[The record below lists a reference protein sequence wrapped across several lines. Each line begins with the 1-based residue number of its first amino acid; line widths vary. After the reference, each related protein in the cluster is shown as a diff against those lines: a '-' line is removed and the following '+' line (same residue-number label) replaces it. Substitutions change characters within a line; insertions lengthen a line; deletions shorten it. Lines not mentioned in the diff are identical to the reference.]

1 MKNVKI
7 GVFDSGLGGL
17 TSVKNL
23 IKLLPGADL
32 IYFGDTARV
41 PYGSRSSST
50 ITKYAKQD
58 ISFLLEK
65 KVDLVLAA
73 CATAGSVLEP
83 EYTASLPVPYFDVIR
98 PTAKAATSATRNGKI
113 GVISTEAT
121 LASGSFKREMQ
132 KLGDYE
138 VLQVATPLFV
148 PLIENGYIYRGNVA
162 TTSIAEDYLL
172 QLKSS
177 DIDTL
182 ILGCT
187 HYPLISDIIGDVMG
201 PEVNLID
208 SGAEAARLIANYI
221 IGGCPG
227 NGSLKVYTSDLPIRF
242 HSIASMFLGN
252 ENSFISE
259 QVDIEGF
266 PPYSTE

>member
-1 MKNVKI
+1 MRNVKI

-23 IKLLPGADL
+23 IELLPGADL

-50 ITKYAKQD
+50 IMKYAKQD

-65 KVDLVLAA
+65 NVDLVLAA

-83 EYTASLPVPYFDVIR
+83 AYTASLPVPYFDVIR
-98 PTAKAATSATRNGKI
+98 PAAKAATSTTQNGKI

-121 LASGSFKREMQ
+121 LASGSFKRELQ
-132 KLGDYE
+132 YLGDYE
-138 VLQVATPLFV
+138 VFQVATPLFV
-148 PLIENGYIYRGNVA
+148 PLIENGYIRRGNIA
-162 TTSIAEDYLL
+162 TTSIAEDYLR

-177 DIDTL
+177 GIDTL

-187 HYPLISDIIGDVMG
+187 HYPLISDIIGYVMG
-201 PEVNLID
+201 PNVNLID
-208 SGAEAARLIANYI
+208 SGAEAAKSIANHI
-221 IGGCPG
+221 VGGCFG
-227 NGSLKVYTSDLPIRF
+227 NGSLRVYTSDLPMRF
-242 HSIASMFLGN
+242 HSIASMFLGD
-252 ENSFISE
+252 ENNFISE

-266 PPYSTE
+266 PPYSAE